1 MFLNVL
7 SNAIKFTKTGSITI
21 TTRIASPSSS
31 SEGETY
37 VTVAILDTGIGVD
50 KSNQSKLFQPFVM
63 ADGSRTREFG
73 GAGLGLAI
81 SRNLME
87 LMHGSITLS
96 SEGKDRGS
104 TVEIA
109 LPVIK
114 TSLLPKPTSSPP

>member
-1 MFLNVL
+1 
-7 SNAIKFTKTGSITI
+7 
-21 TTRIASPSSS
+21 
-31 SEGETY
+31 
-37 VTVAILDTGIGVD
+37 
-50 KSNQSKLFQPFVM
+50 M

-96 SEGKDRGS
+96 SEGKDQGS